1 MTLALTPNPA
11 PIPYQVYQEN
21 VYGGAKFAS
30 FKRALGKLRDAA
42 ARGDAAAAETVARTQ
57 LVSFHSTSKGFFA
70 ECLGRVESAV
80 LVVPSWCRL
89 GLGGALVPTRAA
101 H

>member
-1 MTLALTPNPA
+1 MTTNPDPNPN
-11 PIPYQVYQEN
+11 PNPNPDPNPNQVYQEN

-70 ECLGRVESAV
+70 ECGRQVDSAA
-80 LVVPSWCRL
+80 LVVPPLTSL
-89 GLGGALVPTRAA
+89 AS
-101 H
+101 

>member
-1 MTLALTPNPA
+1 MTTNPDPNPN
-11 PIPYQVYQEN
+11 PNPNPDPNPNQVYQEN

-30 FKRALGKLRDAA
+30 FKRALGRLRDAA

-70 ECLGRVESAV
+70 ECHGQVESAV
-80 LVVPSWCRL
+80 LVVPLRT
-89 GLGGALVPTRAA
+89 ALASRG
-101 H
+101 